1 MYLTRDGTDQIVVV
15 IMMQICNREE
25 AVSSL
30 GRGIIKNVSRCP
42 FHIHIFL
49 VTVY

>member
-15 IMMQICNREE
+15 IMIQICNREE
-25 AVSSL
+25 AVSGL
-30 GRGIIKNVSRCP
+30 GRGIIKTVSRCP

-49 VTVY
+49 ISGY